1 MTRVDFLLASRSR
14 TKSCLRCPTRVPPR
28 AASVLRYNP
37 NFAHENRMTSAS
49 DRPLFTL
56 ADLSGLA
63 YAYPLCGIARRF
75 PESTIWAMRTLAAP
89 FYRRMRRSDRIR
101 MAEVMRRWL
110 GIPPRD
116 AEELAGRW
124 IGHALRHASEDLAM
138 LAGREIECRLEIAG
152 QKRLDDALTGDR
164 GVLLVSMHFFA
175 GVPAKR
181 RLRRMGYSIL
191 SIHRPYIPGS
201 AGRLGL
207 RRVIPRIDRLRE
219 KMRIGE
225 VIPAGDTGSA
235 LRIADLLRHGGIA
248 EMAADIE
255 SKTSAIVPFLNGRTA
270 VSTGVLE
277 LARLCRCPVLPLTAT
292 YVPDGL
298 RLEIGEPL
306 AGLDRPAL
314 VREMERQVLACPEQW
329 QRWIDLH

>member
-1 MTRVDFLLASRSR
+1 
-14 TKSCLRCPTRVPPR
+14 
-28 AASVLRYNP
+28 
-37 NFAHENRMTSAS
+37 MTSAS

-75 PESTIWAMRTLAAP
+75 PESTIWAMKTLAAP
-89 FYRRMRRSDRIR
+89 FYRRMRRSDRNRI
-101 MAEVMRRWL
+101 AEVMRTWL
-110 GIPPRD
+110 AIPAHE
-116 AEELAGRW
+116 AEDLAGRW

-138 LAGREIECRLEIAG
+138 LSGREIECRLEIAG
-152 QKRLDDALTGDR
+152 QESLDDALTGGR

-175 GVPAKR
+175 AVPAKR

-191 SIHRPYIPGS
+191 SIQRPYIPNS
-201 AGRLGL
+201 SGRLGL
-207 RRVIPRIDRLRE
+207 RRVIPRIDKLRE
-219 KMRIGE
+219 KMFIGE
-225 VIPAGDTGSA
+225 VIPDGDTGSA
-235 LRIADLLRHGGIA
+235 LRIADWLRHGGIA
-248 EMAADIE
+248 EMAVDID

-277 LARLCRCPVLPLTAT
+277 LARLCRCPVLPLRAT
-292 YVPDGL
+292 YSPDGL

-306 AGLDRPAL
+306 PGLDRSAL
-314 VREMERQVLACPEQW
+314 VQEMERQVLARPDQW